1 VFTLCGLWHGCG
13 WTYLL
18 WGVWHGLLSALES
31 LGIVNPKK
39 AHPIVAHLYTLLA
52 VCIGFV
58 MFRAGTVSEG
68 LAVLGSMFSGFRF
81 TAEGAIALYR
91 ILNLKTVFILIL
103 GCILATPVA
112 KRIKCPEP
120 LTYAGCLVLYA
131 LCLAALASGGFTPFI
146 YFQF

>member
-1 VFTLCGLWHGCG
+1 
-13 WTYLL
+13 
-18 WGVWHGLLSALES
+18 
-31 LGIVNPKK
+31 VNPKK
-39 AHPIVAHLYTLLA
+39 APPIVAHLYTLLA

-81 TAEGAIALYR
+81 TAEGTIALYR

-112 KRIKCPEP
+112 RKIKCPAP

-131 LCLAALASGGFTPFI
+131 LCLATLASGGFTPFI